1 MNEPTQ
7 LTEKFSSQIK
17 WENDIQKYKE
27 LIDNED
33 KLLTEIQGK
42 TESNSKG
49 FQFNIN
55 PKINS
60 DLLAYGAKHKA
71 SVIIFEYFYK
81 TDSDLI
87 IFLLTKNPSMELGEF
102 DRHRITISLEIAQ
115 GGDLDLLLNILG
127 DLELDVLVNCEDH
140 IEFKLNVDEMLIFFF
155 DPEVLQENLVL
166 SLIQFG
172 IKESGLELPILMEC
186 GKGIIGI
193 VSNEDKRAK
202 EILNERLE
210 NEAAKEKTIH

>member
-1 MNEPTQ
+1 MNDPTQ

-17 WENDIQKYKE
+17 WETDIGKYKE
-27 LIDNED
+27 FTDNED

-60 DLLAYGAKHKA
+60 DLLAHGAKHKA

-102 DRHRITISLEIAQ
+102 DRHRITIPLEIVQ
-115 GGDLDLLLNILG
+115 GDDLDLLLNILG
-127 DLELDVLVNCEDH
+127 DLELDVLVNCEDY
-140 IEFKLNVDEMLIFFF
+140 IEFKLNADEMLMFFF

-172 IKESGLELPILMEC
+172 IKESGLELPVLMEY
-186 GKGIIGI
+186 GKGLIGI

-210 NEAAKEKTIH
+210 NEAAKEKILH

>member
-7 LTEKFSSQIK
+7 LTENFSSQIK
-17 WENDIQKYKE
+17 WETDIGKYKE
-27 LIDNED
+27 FTDNED

-60 DLLAYGAKHKA
+60 DLLAYGAKHKT

-102 DRHRITISLEIAQ
+102 DRHRITIPLEIAQ
-115 GGDLDLLLNILG
+115 GDDLDLLLNILG
-127 DLELDVLVNCEDH
+127 DLQLDVLVNCEDH
-140 IEFKLNVDEMLIFFF
+140 IEFKINVDEMLMFFF
-155 DPEVLQENLVL
+155 DPETL
-166 SLIQFG
+166 SETLLFSVIQFG
-172 IKESGLELPILMEC
+172 INQSSLQLPILIQE
-186 GKGIIGI
+186 GKGLIGI

-210 NEAAKEKTIH
+210 IEAAKEKILH